1 MGLLLT
7 FCLMAMGLSVD
18 AADKE
23 NESDQKEPAAMT
35 QARKA
40 YQAQVN
46 SALMPI
52 KKKYIVQLEE
62 LKKKL
67 GGKGDLE
74 GATAVQKEIVF
85 IKSILSED
93 AGDKAEDKD
102 VQKNESIKE
111 AEHSLADEKGDKES
125 SKTSQAEA
133 TDIKQKDSIRLINLE
148 PEMAWVGWGGMVIGK
163 DIKGDNDPN
172 AGCRPFI
179 NNEFVKKDFIF
190 ALSPSHVRYAVPS
203 GVKYFSAKI
212 GSLKGKTNVTF
223 KIIADRKVIFESGMS
238 TWDKDVLDVAVELP
252 AKSKHI
258 DLIID
263 QPGLYVNGG
272 HVNET
277 YWAFPK
283 FLKVKPDKL
292 IPPPEIEQTDP
303 PKRQK
308 DAPEGRAVSLI
319 KCKPKTARVGWGSM
333 LVGKDAKDP
342 CERPFID
349 NDLVMED
356 FLLAPCPSQ
365 VEYSIPKD
373 MRFFSATIGNVKG
386 KSEVTFKVIADGK
399 ELFTT
404 NMAEWNN
411 DVMDIVVELPMKSKN
426 LGLVV
431 EHKGGNAKSTYWAF
445 PRFLASKPNDK

>member
-1 MGLLLT
+1 MKLKMGLLLT

-133 TDIKQKDSIRLINLE
+133 TDIKQKDSIRR
-148 PEMAWVGWGGMVIGK
+148 GW
-163 DIKGDNDPN
+163 
-172 AGCRPFI
+172 
-179 NNEFVKKDFIF
+179 
-190 ALSPSHVRYAVPS
+190 
-203 GVKYFSAKI
+203 
-212 GSLKGKTNVTF
+212 
-223 KIIADRKVIFESGMS
+223 
-238 TWDKDVLDVAVELP
+238 
-252 AKSKHI
+252 
-258 DLIID
+258 
-263 QPGLYVNGG
+263 QPGL
-272 HVNET
+272 
-277 YWAFPK
+277 
-283 FLKVKPDKL
+283 
-292 IPPPEIEQTDP
+292 
-303 PKRQK
+303 
-308 DAPEGRAVSLI
+308 
-319 KCKPKTARVGWGSM
+319 
-333 LVGKDAKDP
+333 
-342 CERPFID
+342 
-349 NDLVMED
+349 
-356 FLLAPCPSQ
+356 
-365 VEYSIPKD
+365 
-373 MRFFSATIGNVKG
+373 
-386 KSEVTFKVIADGK
+386 
-399 ELFTT
+399 
-404 NMAEWNN
+404 
-411 DVMDIVVELPMKSKN
+411 
-426 LGLVV
+426 
-431 EHKGGNAKSTYWAF
+431 
-445 PRFLASKPNDK
+445 